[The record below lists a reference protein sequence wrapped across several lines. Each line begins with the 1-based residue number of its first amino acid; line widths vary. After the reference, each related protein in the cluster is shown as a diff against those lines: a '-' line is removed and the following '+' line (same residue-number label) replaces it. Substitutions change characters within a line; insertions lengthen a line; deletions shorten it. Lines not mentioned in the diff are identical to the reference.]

1 MEVIDQ
7 VKERLSIFKKLYDV
21 IRIVDPINKKAALVK
36 DNELQGLNGTCYL
49 LWKKHTFCENCI
61 SMRAYNNNDTFVK
74 IEYDKEKIVL
84 ITATPVELNGKIY
97 IVEILKDITNIGSVF
112 HKMTEDSDFVEEL
125 IISMNEKVI
134 KDELT
139 GLYNRRYINE
149 RLPVDINYM
158 KISKMPLSIIMA
170 DIDFFKKVNDQYG
183 HIIGDKILID
193 FSDLILK
200 SVRGKS
206 DWVGRFGGE
215 EFIII
220 LNYTEAKNAYKVAEK
235 IRKVLENTSFNYDGI
250 EIKITASFGVYEA
263 SDEDVNIYDLLS
275 KVDKNLYKAKASGRN
290 RTIVNQESMYEFDS
304 TNIKEKTI
312 KLSELNQNINS
323 VREILNEVCFTLD
336 GNVDIDNGLTISQHL
351 DDLIV
356 EYMKELNNH
365 KEGYNHER

>member
-1 MEVIDQ
+1 
-7 VKERLSIFKKLYDV
+7 
-21 IRIVDPINKKAALVK
+21 
-36 DNELQGLNGTCYL
+36 
-49 LWKKHTFCENCI
+49 
-61 SMRAYNNNDTFVK
+61 MRAYNNNDTFVK

-84 ITATPVELNGKIY
+84 ITATPVELNGRIY

-304 TNIKEKTI
+304 ANIKEKN
-312 KLSELNQNINS
+312 NQIIRVKSKYKCCKRNF
-323 VREILNEVCFTLD
+323 E
-336 GNVDIDNGLTISQHL
+336 
-351 DDLIV
+351 
-356 EYMKELNNH
+356 
-365 KEGYNHER
+365 

>member
-1 MEVIDQ
+1 
-7 VKERLSIFKKLYDV
+7 
-21 IRIVDPINKKAALVK
+21 
-36 DNELQGLNGTCYL
+36 
-49 LWKKHTFCENCI
+49 
-61 SMRAYNNNDTFVK
+61 
-74 IEYDKEKIVL
+74 
-84 ITATPVELNGKIY
+84 
-97 IVEILKDITNIGSVF
+97 
-112 HKMTEDSDFVEEL
+112 MTEDSDFVEEL

-304 TNIKEKTI
+304 ANIKEKTI
-312 KLSELNQNINS
+312 KLSELNQNIS
-323 VREILNEVCFTLD
+323 AVREILNEVCCTLD